1 MDSYVLICHVLIT
14 YAHYLVIPLSFFQV
28 PPHDSARW
36 MGALSTHKTAVSA
49 LDTEL
54 SRSAVVLKAVPTLP
68 LMEEYAEG
76 TVLSSR
82 NVLLMTVRTGRR
94 MEECAGSMG
103 HK

>member
-1 MDSYVLICHVLIT
+1 MFHLSFPHHIRS
-14 YAHYLVIPLSFFQV
+14 YLVIIPLSFFQV

-49 LDTEL
+49 FDTE
-54 SRSAVVLKAVPTLP
+54 RSKSVVVLKAVPTLP
-68 LMEEYAEG
+68 SMGEYAEG

-82 NVLLMTVRTGRR
+82 NVLLMTVRTGQR
-94 MEECAGSMG
+94 MEECAGSTG